1 MVPVFEVNREA
12 LVLTVEEAAVAL
24 RATESIETPVAS
36 LKRLTERGI
45 QSRSAEPLASRGSTS
60 SQSEA

>member
-1 MVPVFEVNREA
+1 
-12 LVLTVEEAAVAL
+12 L